1 MKILALITLGLI
13 MATTLQAQ
21 DTRWLVKLKP
31 GWERAGARL
40 PMSSLQPLYPV
51 RAAATGRGAVAAEH
65 FVLSLPARGDI
76 QSVLAE
82 WKANDLVAYVEQ
94 DAVGYAAE
102 NSVRASVGVEDFP
115 DDPYFD
121 RQWSLNNDGS
131 FRSWAKV
138 DADVDMPEAWEVT
151 QGSEGTTVAILDSG
165 VRPGHAEL
173 TGRLWV
179 NADEVADNGL
189 DDDGNGYIDDI
200 NGWNMVE
207 ESPNVRDEIGHG
219 THVAGI
225 IGASGNN
232 GLGYAGVDW
241 HCKLMVLK
249 VLRNDHSGLY
259 SWWAKAIHYAV
270 DNGADII
277 NMSLGGTTELQT
289 LADAVQ
295 YAYDHHVLVVASMQN
310 FNNDEIYYPAGHPL
324 TLAVGSSDP
333 DDRRSTALAGL
344 QEYGSNYGDHIDVV
358 APGNFI
364 YGLSHVS
371 DTDYGTQMS
380 GTSQAAPLVTGI
392 AALVWGHEPGL
403 TLEALVQRLTGSA
416 EDGVG
421 DPLEDTPG
429 WDRYYGY
436 GRVNAYRALTN
447 MTGDGPVAGG
457 LALYPNPSAGT
468 LTAFYDQGTAM
479 AYTITVVN
487 TTGQVVRMVE
497 GEAQRM
503 IRAEGLDAQLAAGV
517 YVVEV
522 KNERVRL
529 RGRVVVR

>member
-1 MKILALITLGLI
+1 MKILALIMLGLI
-13 MATTLQAQ
+13 MAATLQAQ
-21 DTRWLVKLKP
+21 QEDTRWLVKLKP
-31 GWERAGARL
+31 GWERAGTRL
-40 PMSSLQPLYPV
+40 PMTLQPLYPATHAV
-51 RAAATGRGAVAAEH
+51 EQARAVSPEH
-65 FVLSLPARGDI
+65 FVLTLSAGANVT
-76 QSVLAE
+76 SVLAD
-82 WKANDLVAYVEQ
+82 WKANDLVAYIEQ
-94 DAVGYAAE
+94 DAVGNAATKS
-102 NSVRASVGVEDFP
+102 SVSAAVFP
-115 DDPYFD
+115 NDPYFD

-131 FRSWAKV
+131 FSSWAKA

-151 QGSEGTTVAILDSG
+151 QGSESITVAILDSG
-165 VRPGHAEL
+165 VMPGHDEL

-179 NADEVADNGL
+179 NAGEVPDNGV

-207 ESPNVRDEIGHG
+207 ETPNVRDEIGHG
-219 THVAGI
+219 THVTGI
-225 IGASGNN
+225 IGANGNN

-358 APGNFI
+358 APGNYI
-364 YGLSHVS
+364 YGLSHFS

-392 AALVWGHEPGL
+392 AALVWGREPGL
-403 TLEALVQRLTGSA
+403 TLEALVQRLTASA

-421 DPLEDTPG
+421 DPAEDTPG

-479 AYTITVVN
+479 PYTVTLVN
-487 TTGQVVRMVE
+487 TTGQAVRTVQ
-497 GEAQRM
+497 GEKRM
-503 IRAEGLDAQLAAGV
+503 IREEGLDVGLPAGV

-522 KNERVRL
+522 KNAQVRV

>member
-1 MKILALITLGLI
+1 
-13 MATTLQAQ
+13 
-21 DTRWLVKLKP
+21 
-31 GWERAGARL
+31 
-40 PMSSLQPLYPV
+40 
-51 RAAATGRGAVAAEH
+51 
-65 FVLSLPARGDI
+65 
-76 QSVLAE
+76 
-82 WKANDLVAYVEQ
+82 
-94 DAVGYAAE
+94 
-102 NSVRASVGVEDFP
+102 
-115 DDPYFD
+115 
-121 RQWSLNNDGS
+121 
-131 FRSWAKV
+131 
-138 DADVDMPEAWEVT
+138 
-151 QGSEGTTVAILDSG
+151 
-165 VRPGHAEL
+165 
-173 TGRLWV
+173 
-179 NADEVADNGL
+179 
-189 DDDGNGYIDDI
+189 
-200 NGWNMVE
+200 
-207 ESPNVRDEIGHG
+207 
-219 THVAGI
+219 
-225 IGASGNN
+225 
-232 GLGYAGVDW
+232 
-241 HCKLMVLK
+241 

-371 DTDYGTQMS
+371 DTDFGTQMS

-403 TLEALVQRLTGSA
+403 TLESLVQRLTGSA

-436 GRVNAYRALTN
+436 GRVNAYRALTT

-457 LALYPNPSAGT
+457 LTLYPNPSAGT

-487 TTGQVVRMVE
+487 TTGQVVRMVK

-503 IRAEGLDAQLAAGV
+503 IREDGLDGQLAAGV

>member
-1 MKILALITLGLI
+1 MKKLGLITLGFFLTA
-13 MATTLQAQ
+13 MLHAQ
-21 DTRWLVKLKP
+21 QGDTRWLVKLKP

-40 PMSSLQPLYPV
+40 PMPVQPLYPV
-51 RAAATGRGAVAAEH
+51 RAAAQGRGAVPAEH
-65 FVLSLPARGDI
+65 FVLTLPANADI
-76 QSVLAE
+76 QSALAD
-82 WKANDLVAYVEQ
+82 WKANELVAYIEQ
-94 DAVGYAAE
+94 DAVGYAAMQQ
-102 NSVRASVGVEDFP
+102 AAFFP
-115 DDPYFD
+115 NDLYFD
-121 RQWSLNNDGS
+121 RQWSLSNDGS
-131 FRSWAKV
+131 FRSWATA

-151 QGSEGTTVAILDSG
+151 QGSEGITVAILDSG
-165 VRPGHAEL
+165 IRLNHPEFA
-173 TGRLWV
+173 GRLWM
-179 NADEVADNGL
+179 NTDEVADNGV

-200 NGWNMVE
+200 NGWDMVNE
-207 ESPNVRDEIGHG
+207 GPNVRDDFGHG

-225 IGASGNN
+225 IGANGNN
-232 GLGYAGVDW
+232 GLGYAGADW
-241 HCKLMVLK
+241 YCKLMVLK
-249 VLRNDHSGLY
+249 VLDINGSGLY
-259 SWWAKAIHYAV
+259 SWWARAIHYAV

-295 YAYDHHVLVVASMQN
+295 YAYDHDVLIVASMQN
-310 FNNDEIYYPAGHPL
+310 FNSEVIYYPAGHTL

-333 DDRRSTALAGL
+333 DDRRSTILAGL
-344 QEYGSNYGDHIDVV
+344 QGYGSNYGDHIDVV

-371 DTDYGTQMS
+371 DTDFGTQKS

-392 AALVWGHEPGL
+392 AALVWGREPGL
-403 TLEALVQRLTGSA
+403 TLEALVQRLTASA

-447 MTGDGPVAGG
+447 MTSDVPVAGG

-479 AYTITVVN
+479 PYTITLVN
-487 TTGQVVRMVE
+487 TTGQVVRTVQ
-497 GEAQRM
+497 GGAKRM
-503 IRAEGLDAQLAAGV
+503 IREEGLDGQLPAGV